1 MNTRDIYQF
10 TTAGELASLLLSAIQ
25 EDQGGIGDISS
36 QLLVSR
42 TEVVQGAF
50 VSREAGVMSG
60 GKLLIILGEM
70 YSVGAPGAISASP
83 VKVNVEVAEGAKF
96 VKGTRLA
103 TIEGPYASLL
113 GIERIALNFLCRLC
127 GMAAVTRSYVDAVK
141 GTRAVILDSRKTI
154 PGWRKLSKYAVVCG
168 GGVSHRM
175 GLFDAVLWKD
185 NHIAH
190 IPLAE
195 LASTVTGA
203 IQSAATK
210 LSQKPNFFE
219 LEVDTLEQFAQV
231 LHCPLD
237 YVLLDNM
244 TVDQL
249 REAVRMRNDAKPNLL
264 LEASGGVT
272 LESVKAIAETGV
284 DRISVGALT
293 HSAGIVDIGLDM

>member
-1 MNTRDIYQF
+1 MNTRDLYQF
-10 TTAGELASLLLSAIQ
+10 ITAGELGSLLLSAIQ

-42 TEVVQGAF
+42 SEVVNGAF
-50 VSREAGVMSG
+50 VAREAGVMSG
-60 GKLLIILGEM
+60 GKLLIILAEM
-70 YSVGAPGAISASP
+70 YSLCAPGAMAGTP
-83 VKVNVEVAEGAKF
+83 VKVKVEVAEGEKFAK
-96 VKGTRLA
+96 GARLA

-127 GMAAVTRSYVDAVK
+127 GMATVTRSFVDAVR
-141 GTRAVILDSRKTI
+141 GTKAVILDSRKTI

-190 IPLAE
+190 IPLLE
-195 LASTVTGA
+195 LASTVTKA
-203 IQSAATK
+203 INFAATN
-210 LSQKPNFFE
+210 LSPRPNFFE
-219 LEVDTLEQFAQV
+219 LEVDTLEQFAEV
-231 LHCPLD
+231 LRCPLD

-244 TVDQL
+244 SLDQL
-249 REAVRMRNDAKPNLL
+249 REAVRMRNDARPELL

-272 LESVKAIAETGV
+272 LESVRAISETGV

-293 HSAGIVDIGLDM
+293 HSAGIIDIGLDM